1 KESSAVGILTSRLES
16 EASMVRRSTGSN
28 VAHSTQLMMTL
39 TIGTVIGLVFAW
51 QIGLL
56 AMAMIPLIAAAGVVQ
71 MAMLTGGYGDNDGLD
86 GGGGAAGLL
95 SSSLQGM
102 TTVTAFNMQEKLAQD
117 YKQASESSL
126 DARKRRG
133 LIAGAAFGYSQAII
147 FWVFALLFYV

>member
-102 TTVTAFNMQEKLAQD
+102 T
-117 YKQASESSL
+117 
-126 DARKRRG
+126 
-133 LIAGAAFGYSQAII
+133 
-147 FWVFALLFYV
+147 